1 MPQKNIRGV
10 IFDVDGTLVDSNPA
24 HAQAWVKAL
33 AGCYQKAF
41 GEAFPLDFHFE
52 TEFSPVS
59 ILAGR
64 IPRTGLKIRHTL

>member
-1 MPQKNIRGV
+1 MEANCEPQHRTKVNSRKAV
-10 IFDVDGTLVDSNPA
+10 LP
-24 HAQAWVKAL
+24 WVSEL